1 VSDTIDPKKKKPIH
15 VVKKIPGVDMS
26 VEHTL
31 AQAKVDALAE
41 HFDDGTTFDYSVEE
55 DEGEVRFY
63 VTATFNF

>member
-1 VSDTIDPKKKKPIH
+1 
-15 VVKKIPGVDMS
+15 MS